1 MRRGKPRVSPKKAGS
16 EMQKTH
22 GALRGSH
29 RAAMPAWSD
38 RSSGSESDSASSEGS
53 FTGETTA
60 CSEYPVPACQTVAE
74 ARSWKIVFGVE
85 SFHFVQE
92 SLGAEGLLRSEGHH
106 ALEESAGSSE
116 VENRH
121 EESRSAAASLP

>member
-53 FTGETTA
+53 FTGENRVLDWDWPSTINEVGA
-60 CSEYPVPACQTVAE
+60 VFCNNWRAQRSVRAFVKTVEE
-74 ARSWKIVFGVE
+74 AR
-85 SFHFVQE
+85 H
-92 SLGAEGLLRSEGHH
+92 L
-106 ALEESAGSSE
+106 
-116 VENRH
+116 
-121 EESRSAAASLP
+121 